1 MKTTKNNYIDRDE
14 LHSEMKAYKDTGVIS
29 ERLG

>member
-1 MKTTKNNYIDRDE
+1 MKTNYIDRKE

>member
-1 MKTTKNNYIDRDE
+1 MKAKRDYIDRDE